1 MAGRIPQSFIDELL
15 TRTDIVDVIDLR
27 VQLKKAG
34 REYKACCPFHGEK
47 TPSFT
52 VSQVKQ
58 FYHCFGCGAHGTAI
72 SFLMEHDHMGFVEAV
87 EELAHMAGLEVPHEV
102 VESSTAAAAT
112 RPLYDLL
119 ASVAEYYRQQL
130 RSHPE
135 AQRAVDYL
143 RERGLTGE
151 VAARF
156 GIGFAPPG
164 WDNLVSEFGRD
175 KAGRQAVL
183 ETGLAIE
190 RNDGSGIYDRFRDRI
205 QFPIHDRRGR
215 TIGFGGRVLGDD
227 TPKYLNSPESVVF
240 HKGSEL
246 YGLFEARKA
255 MRQLDRI
262 LVVEGYMD
270 VVALAQFDI
279 NYAVATL
286 GTATT
291 PEHLERIF
299 RVVPE
304 VIFCFDGD
312 RAGRAAAWRA
322 LENTLP
328 VLRDGRE
335 ARFLFL
341 PEGEDPDTLVR
352 KIGREAFEEQ
362 VASATHLSDFLFSHL
377 SESLD
382 LESIDGKAR
391 LVDLARPLLAR
402 LPDGIFHQLLLE
414 RLAEIAG
421 TDPERL
427 SGRLERPEKTTP
439 PPAARRSA
447 PRTGTDSPVRNAIA
461 LLLHQPALAREIE
474 GITFREPA
482 TLPGVTLLRELLE
495 LLWRQPELNTGA
507 LLEHWRDREES
518 PHLQKLAQW
527 QPLIEDLDLA
537 AEFRGHIDRI
547 QQLLVESRIGAL
559 LEIEQERLLN
569 QEEKQELKGLL
580 QARMAGGG

>member
-15 TRTDIVDVIDLR
+15 TRTDIVDVIDSR

-34 REYKACCPFHGEK
+34 REYKACCPFHNEK

-72 SFLMEHDHMGFVEAV
+72 SFLMDYDHMGFVEAV
-87 EELAHMAGLEVPHEV
+87 EELAHMAGLEVPHEAV
-102 VESSTAAAAT
+102 ADSTAAAAS
-112 RPLYDLL
+112 RPLYELL
-119 ASVAEYYRQQL
+119 EKAADYYRQQL
-130 RSHPE
+130 RDHPE
-135 AQRAVDYL
+135 SQRAVDYL
-143 RERGLTGE
+143 KQRGLTGD

-164 WDNLVSEFGRD
+164 WDNLAGAFGKDR
-175 KAGRQAVL
+175 AGRQALL

-246 YGLFEARKA
+246 YGLYEARKA

-352 KIGREAFEEQ
+352 KIGREAFETK
-362 VASATHLSDFLFSHL
+362 VAQATHLSDFLFHHL

-382 LESIDGKAR
+382 LDSIDGRAR

-421 TDPERL
+421 TDPARL
-427 SGRLERPEKTTP
+427 SGRLENPAPEAP
-439 PPAARRSA
+439 PPPVRRPAR
-447 PRTGTDSPVRNAIA
+447 PGTDSPVRGAIA
-461 LLLHQPALAREIE
+461 LLLHQPELAGEVR
-474 GITFREPA
+474 GIAFREPDS
-482 TLPGVTLLRELLE
+482 LPGVTLLQELLE
-495 LLWRQPELNTGA
+495 VLWQQPGLNTGA
-507 LLEHWRDREES
+507 LLERWRDRAEGR
-518 PHLQKLAQW
+518 HLEKLAQW
-527 QPLIEDLDLA
+527 QPLVEDLDLA
-537 AEFRGHIDRI
+537 AEFHGHIDRI
-547 QQLLVESRIGAL
+547 QQQLREARITAL
-559 LEIEQERLLN
+559 LAAGRERSLDN
-569 QEEKQELKGLL
+569 EEKQQLKKLL
-580 QARMAGGG
+580 QARAAGEN

>member
-15 TRTDIVDVIDLR
+15 TRTDIVDVIDSR

-34 REYKACCPFHGEK
+34 REYKACCPFHNEK

-72 SFLMEHDHMGFVEAV
+72 SFLMEYDHMGFVEAV
-87 EELAHMAGLEVPHEV
+87 EELAHIAGLEVPHEA
-102 VESSTAAAAT
+102 VEDSTAAAAS
-112 RPLYDLL
+112 RPLYELL
-119 ASVAEYYRQQL
+119 EKAADYYRQQL
-130 RSHPE
+130 RGHPE
-135 AQRAVDYL
+135 SQRAVDYL
-143 RERGLTGE
+143 RQRGLTGD

-164 WDNLVSEFGRD
+164 WDNLVSTFGQDR
-175 KAGRQAVL
+175 AGRQALL

-246 YGLFEARKA
+246 YGLYEARKA
-255 MRQLDRI
+255 MRKLERI

-352 KIGREAFEEQ
+352 KIGREAFEAK
-362 VASATHLSDFLFSHL
+362 VAQATHLSDFLFHHL

-382 LESIDGKAR
+382 LDSIDGRAR

-414 RLAEIAG
+414 RLADIAG
-421 TDPERL
+421 TDPARL
-427 SGRLERPEKTTP
+427 SGRLEKPAQEA
-439 PPAARRSA
+439 PPAPVRR
-447 PRTGTDSPVRNAIA
+447 PTRPGTDSPVRGAIA
-461 LLLHQPALAREIE
+461 LLLHQPELAGEVR
-474 GITFREPA
+474 GIAFREPDS
-482 TLPGVTLLRELLE
+482 LPGVTLLQELLE
-495 LLWRQPELNTGA
+495 VLWQQPGLNTGA
-507 LLEHWRDREES
+507 LLERWRDRAEGR
-518 PHLQKLAQW
+518 HLEKLAQW
-527 QPLIEDLDLA
+527 QPLVEDLDLA
-537 AEFRGHIDRI
+537 AELHGHIDRI
-547 QQLLVESRIGAL
+547 QQQLREARITAL
-559 LEIEQERLLN
+559 LAAGRERSLDDI
-569 QEEKQELKGLL
+569 EKQELKELL
-580 QARMAGGG
+580 QARAAGED

>member
-15 TRTDIVDVIDLR
+15 TRTDIVDVIDSR

-34 REYKACCPFHGEK
+34 REYKACCPFHNEK

-72 SFLMEHDHMGFVEAV
+72 SFLMEYDHMGFVEAV
-87 EELAHMAGLEVPHEV
+87 EELAHIAGLEVPHEA
-102 VESSTAAAAT
+102 VEDSTAAAAS
-112 RPLYDLL
+112 RPLYELL
-119 ASVAEYYRQQL
+119 EKAADYYRQQL
-130 RSHPE
+130 RGHPE
-135 AQRAVDYL
+135 SQRAVDYL
-143 RERGLTGE
+143 RQRGLTGD

-164 WDNLVSEFGRD
+164 WDNLVSTFGQDR
-175 KAGRQAVL
+175 AGRQALL

-246 YGLFEARKA
+246 YGLYEARKA
-255 MRQLDRI
+255 MRKLERI

-352 KIGREAFEEQ
+352 KIGREAFEAK
-362 VASATHLSDFLFSHL
+362 VAQATHLSDFLFHHL

-382 LESIDGKAR
+382 LDSIDGRAR

-414 RLAEIAG
+414 RLADIAG
-421 TDPERL
+421 TDPARL
-427 SGRLERPEKTTP
+427 SGRLEKPAQEA
-439 PPAARRSA
+439 PPAPVRR
-447 PRTGTDSPVRNAIA
+447 PTRPGTDSPVRGAIA
-461 LLLHQPALAREIE
+461 LLLHQPELAGEVR
-474 GITFREPA
+474 GIAFREPDS
-482 TLPGVTLLRELLE
+482 LPGVTLLQELLE
-495 LLWRQPELNTGA
+495 VLWQQPGLNTGA
-507 LLEHWRDREES
+507 LLERWRDRAEGR
-518 PHLQKLAQW
+518 HLEKLAQW
-527 QPLIEDLDLA
+527 QPLVEDLDLA
-537 AEFRGHIDRI
+537 AELHGHIDRI
-547 QQLLVESRIGAL
+547 QQQLREARITAL
-559 LEIEQERLLN
+559 LAAGRERSLDN
-569 QEEKQELKGLL
+569 EEKQELKELL
-580 QARMAGGG
+580 QARATGGD

>member
-15 TRTDIVDVIDLR
+15 TRTDIVDVIDSR

-34 REYKACCPFHGEK
+34 REYKACCPFHNEK

-72 SFLMEHDHMGFVEAV
+72 SFLMEYDHMGFVEAV
-87 EELAHMAGLEVPHEV
+87 EELAHIAGLEVPHEA
-102 VESSTAAAAT
+102 VEDSTAAAAS
-112 RPLYDLL
+112 RPLYELL
-119 ASVAEYYRQQL
+119 EKAADYYRQQL
-130 RSHPE
+130 RGHPE
-135 AQRAVDYL
+135 SQRAVDYL
-143 RERGLTGE
+143 RQRGLTGD

-164 WDNLVSEFGRD
+164 WDNLVSTFGQDR
-175 KAGRQAVL
+175 AGRQALL

-246 YGLFEARKA
+246 YGLYEARKA
-255 MRQLDRI
+255 MRKLERI

-352 KIGREAFEEQ
+352 KIGREAFEAK
-362 VASATHLSDFLFSHL
+362 VAQATHLSDFLFHHL

-382 LESIDGKAR
+382 LDSIDGRAR

-414 RLAEIAG
+414 RLADIAG
-421 TDPERL
+421 TDPARL
-427 SGRLERPEKTTP
+427 SGRLEKPAQEA
-439 PPAARRSA
+439 PPAPVRR
-447 PRTGTDSPVRNAIA
+447 PTRPGTDSPVRGAIA
-461 LLLHQPALAREIE
+461 LLLHQPELAGEVR
-474 GITFREPA
+474 GIAFREPDS
-482 TLPGVTLLRELLE
+482 LPGVTLLQELLE
-495 LLWRQPELNTGA
+495 VLWQQPGLNTGA
-507 LLEHWRDREES
+507 LLERWRDRAEGR
-518 PHLQKLAQW
+518 HLEKLAQW
-527 QPLIEDLDLA
+527 QPLVEDLDLA
-537 AEFRGHIDRI
+537 AELHGHIDRI
-547 QQLLVESRIGAL
+547 QQQLRKARITDLLAAGR
-559 LEIEQERLLN
+559 ERSLDDI
-569 QEEKQELKGLL
+569 EKQELKELL
-580 QARMAGGG
+580 QARAAGED

>member
-15 TRTDIVDVIDLR
+15 TRTDIDDVIDSR

-34 REYKACCPFHGEK
+34 REYKACCPFHNEK

-72 SFLMEHDHMGFVEAV
+72 SFLMDYEHMGFVEAV
-87 EELAHMAGLEVPHEV
+87 EELAHMAGLEVPHEALAD
-102 VESSTAAAAT
+102 SPAAAAS
-112 RPLYDLL
+112 RPLHDLL
-119 ASVAEYYRQQL
+119 DRVADYYRQQL
-130 RSHPE
+130 RSHPQ

-143 RERGLTGE
+143 KQRGLTGE

-164 WDNLVSEFGRD
+164 WDNLVTTFGRD
-175 KAGRQAVL
+175 KSGRKALL

-215 TIGFGGRVLGDD
+215 TVGFGGRVLGDD

-246 YGLFEARKA
+246 YGLYEARRA
-255 MRQLDRI
+255 MRQLERI

-270 VVALAQFDI
+270 VVALAQYDI

-299 RVVPE
+299 RTVPE

-362 VASATHLSDFLFSHL
+362 VAHATHLSDFLFDHL

-382 LESIDGKAR
+382 LDSIDGRAR
-391 LVDLARPLLAR
+391 LIDLARPLLAR

-421 TDPERL
+421 TDPTRL
-427 SGRLERPEKTTP
+427 SSRLDRPVAETP
-439 PPAARRSA
+439 PPARAAA
-447 PRTGTDSPVRNAIA
+447 PRSGSESPVRIAIA
-461 LLLHQPALAREIE
+461 MLLHQPSLAGEIR
-474 GITFREPA
+474 GIAFQEPA
-482 TLPGVTLLRELLE
+482 TLPGVSLLQELLE
-495 LLWRQPELNTGA
+495 LLWQQPNLNTGA
-507 LLEHWRDREES
+507 LLEHWRGRDEGR
-518 PHLQKLAQW
+518 HLVKLAQW
-527 QPLIEDLDLA
+527 RPLVENLDLT
-537 AEFRGHIDRI
+537 AEFRGHIERI
-547 QQLLVESRIGAL
+547 QQLLAETRISML
-559 LEIEQERLLN
+559 LDIERERLLN
-569 QEEKQELKGLL
+569 NDEKQELKILL
-580 QARMAGGG
+580 QTRMSRND

>member
-15 TRTDIVDVIDLR
+15 TRTDIVDVIDSR

-34 REYKACCPFHGEK
+34 REYKACCPFHNEK

-72 SFLMEHDHMGFVEAV
+72 SFLMEYDHMGFVEAV
-87 EELAHMAGLEVPHEV
+87 EELAHIAGLEVPHEA
-102 VESSTAAAAT
+102 VEDSTAAAAS
-112 RPLYDLL
+112 RPLYELL
-119 ASVAEYYRQQL
+119 EKAADYYRQQL
-130 RSHPE
+130 RGHPE
-135 AQRAVDYL
+135 SQRAVDYL
-143 RERGLTGE
+143 RQRGLTGD

-164 WDNLVSEFGRD
+164 WDNLVSTFGQDR
-175 KAGRQAVL
+175 AGRQALL

-246 YGLFEARKA
+246 YGLYEARKA
-255 MRQLDRI
+255 MRKLERI

-352 KIGREAFEEQ
+352 KIGREAFEAK
-362 VASATHLSDFLFSHL
+362 VAQATHLSDFLFHHL

-382 LESIDGKAR
+382 LDSIDGRAR
-391 LVDLARPLLAR
+391 LVDLARPMLAR

-414 RLAEIAG
+414 RLADIAG
-421 TDPERL
+421 TDPARL
-427 SGRLERPEKTTP
+427 SGRLEKPAQEA
-439 PPAARRSA
+439 PPAPVRR
-447 PRTGTDSPVRNAIA
+447 PTRPGTDSPVRGAIA
-461 LLLHQPALAREIE
+461 LLLHQPELAGEVR
-474 GITFREPA
+474 GIAFREPDS
-482 TLPGVTLLRELLE
+482 LPGVTLLQELLE
-495 LLWRQPELNTGA
+495 VLWQQPGLNTGA
-507 LLEHWRDREES
+507 LLERWRDRAEGR
-518 PHLQKLAQW
+518 HLEKLAQW
-527 QPLIEDLDLA
+527 QPLVEDLDLA
-537 AEFRGHIDRI
+537 AELHGHIDRI
-547 QQLLVESRIGAL
+547 QQQLRKARITDLLAAGR
-559 LEIEQERLLN
+559 ERSLDDI
-569 QEEKQELKGLL
+569 EKQELKELL
-580 QARMAGGG
+580 QARAAGED